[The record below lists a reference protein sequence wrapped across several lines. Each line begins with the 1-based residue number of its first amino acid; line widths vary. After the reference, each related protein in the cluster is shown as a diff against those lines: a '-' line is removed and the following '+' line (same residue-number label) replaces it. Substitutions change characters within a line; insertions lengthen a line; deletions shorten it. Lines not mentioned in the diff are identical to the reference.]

1 MITLSEFKG
10 QIDFEKEIKFG
21 LTWKERWDKAE
32 DSDLTFFGRLF
43 TTISLIVLFYLP
55 TTFIPPTYMNAET
68 YNILVATGISAGF
81 WLLTTIAFGVTLL
94 VLAVLVP
101 LIVWIIKGDYS
112 SEYLFKPLQ
121 TFSEKFRITYKVVFG
136 DYEHK
141 WDDLYYHFHPGEKAK
156 ILLSQE
162 K

>member
-10 QIDFEKEIKFG
+10 QIDFEKETKFG
-21 LTWKERWDKAE
+21 ITWRERLEEAE
-32 DSDLTFFGRLF
+32 HSDLTFIGRLF

-68 YNILVATGISAGF
+68 YNILVATGVGAGF
-81 WLLTTIAFGVTLL
+81 WLFATITFSVTLL

-112 SEYLFKPLQ
+112 TEYLFRPLQ
-121 TFSEKFRITYKVVFG
+121 TFFEKFRIAYKVVFG
-136 DYEHK
+136 DYDHK
-141 WDDLYYHFHPGEKAK
+141 WDNLYYYFHPDKKAK
-156 ILLSQE
+156 ILLNQDN
-162 K
+162 